1 MAAER
6 QLTLDGIRGL
16 AASAVLVSH
25 YLAEIPDGIQAFS
38 FGAIAVDAFFV
49 LSGFLIGR
57 LILTRREAPNFF
69 KTFYI
74 RRLLRTV
81 PSYLIVVLFVLALA
95 ALLPEWAGDAGGVP
109 AWSYLS
115 FTQNFFFALRQSTGL
130 HWLSPTW
137 TLAVEEQFY
146 LFAPAALVFTPRR
159 FVVPVASMVFAAALF
174 YRIQMNASGADP
186 LEFLPLLLARADTLA
201 AGIIA
206 SALWFKI
213 AGTKRYDRTLEATPL
228 VCLVA
233 VLGYAV
239 FATNTDW
246 QATLSHSVFGI
257 AAAAFILR
265 AAVSP
270 SAVPWL
276 EARWLRFMGDNSYSI
291 YLIHIPVA
299 GVIHHL
305 MTGAEPGISTPLQW
319 AATILATVAT
329 ILLGRGLTRLVE
341 EPLTAFGRSFS
352 WTKVEAQPAG
362 TL

>member
-1 MAAER
+1 MTADR

-16 AASAVLVSH
+16 AATAVLLSH
-25 YLAEIPDGIQAFS
+25 YLAEIPGGYRAFG
-38 FGAIAVDAFFV
+38 FGAIAVDVFFV

-57 LILTRREAPNFF
+57 LILTRRDSPNFF
-69 KTFYI
+69 RTFCI

-81 PSYLIVVLFVLALA
+81 PSYLIVVVLVLALA
-95 ALLPEWAGDAGGVP
+95 AWLPGWAGDSGGVP

-115 FTQNFFFALRQSTGL
+115 FTQNFFFAAKQTEGL

-159 FVVPVASMVFAAALF
+159 YVIPVACAAFFAALV
-174 YRIQMNASGADP
+174 YRVHMAASGVAP
-186 LEFLPLLLARADTLA
+186 LAFLPLLLARADTLA

-206 SALWFKI
+206 SVMWFQI
-213 AGTKRYDRTLEATPL
+213 VGTKRYDRVLEATPL
-228 VCLVA
+228 LCLVA
-233 VLGYAV
+233 ILAYGTL
-239 FATNTDW
+239 FPDTNW
-246 QATLSHSVFGI
+246 QATWSHSVFAI

-270 SAVPWL
+270 SAVSWL

-291 YLIHIPVA
+291 YLIHMPVA
-299 GVIHHL
+299 GLVHHA
-305 MTGAEPGISTPLQW
+305 MTGSGPGIATPMQW
-319 AATILATVAT
+319 AATLIATVLT

-341 EPLTAFGRSFS
+341 EPLTAYGRSFV
-352 WTKVEAQPAG
+352 WAKAEPKPVAAR
-362 TL
+362 

>member
-25 YLAEIPDGIQAFS
+25 YLAEIPDGIRVFG
-38 FGAIAVDAFFV
+38 FGAIAVDTFFV

-57 LILTRREAPNFF
+57 LILTQREAPNFF
-69 KTFYI
+69 RTFYI

-81 PSYLIVVLFVLALA
+81 PSYLIVVILVLALA

-109 AWSYLS
+109 AWSYLT
-115 FTQNFFFALRQSTGL
+115 FTQNFFFATQQSTGL

-146 LFAPAALVFTPRR
+146 LFAPAALVFVPRR
-159 FVVPVASMVFAAALF
+159 LVIPFACIVFVAALF
-174 YRIQMNASGADP
+174 YRIQMNASGAAAI
-186 LEFLPLLLARADTLA
+186 EFLPLLLARADTLA

-206 SALWFKI
+206 SVLWFKI
-213 AGTKRYDRTLEATPL
+213 AGTKRYDRILEATPL
-228 VCLVA
+228 ICLIA

-239 FATNTDW
+239 FAPNSDW
-246 QATLSHSVFGI
+246 QATLSHSMFGI

-270 SAVPWL
+270 GAVRWL

-291 YLIHIPVA
+291 YLIHLPVA
-299 GVIHHL
+299 GVIHHA

-319 AATILATVAT
+319 AATLLATAVT
-329 ILLGRGLTRLVE
+329 ILLGRCLTRLVE

-352 WTKVEAQPAG
+352 WQKVEAQPASA
-362 TL
+362 L